1 MSFCCRDVS
10 LVFLEQN
17 RRKQTDIRRST
28 IFWCLGGLY
37 LFIFFLPALPPN
49 VLLNMSNRTTKGS
62 FLASYSHCWSQYC
75 FFLVVSSSVSFIL
88 QLIYSFQQ
96 QRPHSK
102 TMARWLRVELTSII
116 MQIWGKKRPIVPRSS
131 KFLPPPVLDIQV
143 NKLAEYIQTFPIR
156 IHSE

>member
-1 MSFCCRDVS
+1 MLHILIVGANI
-10 LVFLEQN
+10 VF
-17 RRKQTDIRRST
+17 
-28 IFWCLGGLY
+28 
-37 LFIFFLPALPPN
+37 
-49 VLLNMSNRTTKGS
+49 
-62 FLASYSHCWSQYC
+62 
-75 FFLVVSSSVSFIL
+75 FFLVLSSSVSFIL

-143 NKLAEYIQTFPIR
+143 NKLARVHSKFPHQDPLRVTQLYLYNNAHIVAAATNLVVYVCVADHFHEHQTLMACNA
-156 IHSE
+156 SALSSAD